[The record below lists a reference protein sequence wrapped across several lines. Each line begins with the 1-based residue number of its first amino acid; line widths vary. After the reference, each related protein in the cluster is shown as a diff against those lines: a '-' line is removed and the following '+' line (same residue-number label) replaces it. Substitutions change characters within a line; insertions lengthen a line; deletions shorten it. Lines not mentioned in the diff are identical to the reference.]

1 MNAALAQLRDKMD
14 PMYIISNDPS
24 GSHVDAHIKKMLA
37 ILLLAIS
44 CFSESRLQRRMIFCE
59 GDHLMKY

>member
-24 GSHVDAHIKKMLA
+24 GSHIDAHVKKNV
-37 ILLLAIS
+37 
-44 CFSESRLQRRMIFCE
+44 
-59 GDHLMKY
+59 GHLVVGHQLFLRIQTTKKDDFL